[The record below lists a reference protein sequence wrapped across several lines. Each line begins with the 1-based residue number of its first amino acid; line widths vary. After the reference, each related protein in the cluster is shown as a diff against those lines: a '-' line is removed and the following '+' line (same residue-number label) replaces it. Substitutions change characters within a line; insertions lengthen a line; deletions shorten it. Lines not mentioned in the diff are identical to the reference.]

1 MSMLTF
7 YINRAGK
14 TLSAAQRRR
23 LETANDELRKLYK
36 RPPRP

>member
-14 TLSAAQRRR
+14 NLGARQKGV
-23 LETANDELRKLYK
+23 LERAKTELRKLYK
-36 RPPRP
+36 RPA